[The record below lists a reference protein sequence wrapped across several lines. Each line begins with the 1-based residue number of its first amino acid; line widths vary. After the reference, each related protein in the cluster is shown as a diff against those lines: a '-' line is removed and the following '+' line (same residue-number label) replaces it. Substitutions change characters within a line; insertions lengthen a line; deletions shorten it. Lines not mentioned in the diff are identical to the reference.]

1 MKEERKQISAPQQE
15 GVRLEP
21 PIGRGT
27 RTFLVF
33 LISCALL
40 VAVFAVSRI
49 WSARKKGPEGQT
61 EPSSAESGKPDE
73 KTGEAT
79 GEPDAALPIP
89 EGAIAIRSVDLSGG
103 ELRNETAYSVD
114 PGEIRTLFQVQ
125 SHAFRPDEPVVLI
138 LHTHA
143 QESYRNDGLPYLTG
157 TLGDEIYSTD
167 SNKTVTAV
175 GAAVCQALNR
185 AGVPAV
191 HCTALHGEGGTLRG
205 AYRSAAECIEKY
217 RKQYPSI
224 QYVIDLHRDGIPD
237 ADGACVRTASADG
250 KAQILPVVGTD
261 GNGTACPEWRSN
273 LALALL
279 LYDRLNAGSAGSCRA
294 VSLRNSSYNQEL
306 APHSLLLE
314 VGSAGNTVSE
324 AIDAGIRIG
333 TALAE
338 LIAPTGNG

>member
-1 MKEERKQISAPQQE
+1 MKEERKQIPAPQQE
-15 GVRLEP
+15 GVRLEE

-33 LISCALL
+33 LVSCALL

-49 WSARKKGPEGQT
+49 WTARKKGSEGQT
-61 EPSSAESGKPDE
+61 EPPLSES
-73 KTGEAT
+73 
-79 GEPDAALPIP
+79 GEPDGKNGDATEENGTAATIP
-89 EGAIAIRSVDLSGG
+89 DGAVVIRSVDLSGG

-114 PGEIRTLFQVQ
+114 PKEIRTLFQTQ
-125 SHAFRPDEPVVLI
+125 SYALRPDEPIVLI

-157 TLGDEIYSTD
+157 TLGDAIYSTD
-167 SNKTVTAV
+167 PGETVTAV
-175 GAAVCQALNR
+175 GTAVCQTLNR
-185 AGVPAV
+185 AGIPAIQ
-191 HCTALHGEGGTLRG
+191 CTALHGEGGTLRG

-217 RKQYPSI
+217 RRQYPSI

-237 ADGACVRTASADG
+237 ADGACLRTESPDG
-250 KAQILPVVGTD
+250 KAQILPIVGTD

-294 VSLRNSSYNQEL
+294 VSLRNFSYNQEL

-314 VGSAGNTVSE
+314 IGSSGNTVSE

-338 LIAPTGNG
+338 LIAPIAAD